1 LNTLA
6 KPQQNMKM
14 FAVAILV
21 LTVFAGTRMNDKTC
35 WRCALSEQVTGR
47 PLPTKDTCT
56 ESDPSTF
63 HFYDANG
70 NPLNVTCAKR

>member
-1 LNTLA
+1 MKTIVLVTLA
-6 KPQQNMKM
+6 VTL
-14 FAVAILV
+14 FSC
-21 LTVFAGTRMNDKTC
+21 TRKSDATC
-35 WRCALSEQVTGR
+35 WRCALSVQVTGQ